1 MRHLGLAL
9 AVFIAG
15 CGVAKVLL
23 RSADPGLVAVAEGG
37 DALALSDALD
47 RLIDEGRDTAA
58 DRKLAYEVVKKHE
71 EDTAAY
77 TFARANITGRF
88 VQQRGY
94 RAVDLLTDVE
104 RFARRSRELDP
115 NFRDGAA
122 TRLLGAVYV
131 LTPARYLKHGD
142 SELGIELLEELT
154 DERPDI
160 VQNHLRLAEAY
171 IALGDPDPARSHLCT
186 CLEMR
191 SQLGGDD
198 ARLLDRLVADAGPL
212 ACTQK

>member
-1 MRHLGLAL
+1 MRYLVLPIVL
-9 AVFIAG
+9 LVAG

-23 RSADPGLVAVAEGG
+23 RSADPALVAAAEGG

-88 VQQRGY
+88 VQQRGF
-94 RAVDLLTDVE
+94 RAVNLLTDVE
-104 RFARRSRELDP
+104 GFGRRSRELDP

-122 TRLLGAVYV
+122 TRLLGTLYV
-131 LTPARYLKHGD
+131 LAPARYLKHGD
-142 SELGIELLEELT
+142 SELGIELLEDLT
-154 DERPDI
+154 DKRPD
-160 VQNHLRLAEAY
+160 VVENHLRLAEAY
-171 IALGDPDPARSHLCT
+171 IALGDPDPARPHLCT

-191 SQLGGDD
+191 SRLRRED
-198 ARLLDRLVADAGPL
+198 AALLDRMVTDISPL
-212 ACTQK
+212 TCTQK

>member
-1 MRHLGLAL
+1 VRHLVLPIL
-9 AVFIAG
+9 LVVAG

-23 RSADPGLVAVAEGG
+23 RSADPGLVAVAEKG
-37 DALALSDALD
+37 DALELSDALD

-88 VQQRGY
+88 IQQRGY
-94 RAVDLLTDVE
+94 RAVNLLSDFE
-104 RFARRSRELDP
+104 EFARRSRELDP

-122 TRLLGAVYV
+122 TRLLGALYV
-131 LTPARYLKHGD
+131 LAPARYLKHGD
-142 SELGIELLEELT
+142 SELGIELLEDLT
-154 DERPDI
+154 DKRPDI
-160 VQNHLRLAEAY
+160 VENHLRLAEAY

-191 SQLGGDD
+191 SRLGGDD
-198 ARLLDRLVADAGPL
+198 ARLLDRLVSDAGPL
-212 ACTQK
+212 ACAQK